1 MPEFFSDRGAYVVLT
16 FAAIAVPFLAGVVGY
31 FWHKTKRDEQL
42 ASLKHAMLERAM
54 SADEIEK
61 VIEAGTRQPS
71 DVDQT
76 LTHMATGQPAVTKP

>member
-1 MPEFFSDRGAYVVLT
+1 MPEFFSDRGAYVVLA

-42 ASLKHAMLERAM
+42 TSLKHAMLERGM
-54 SADEIEK
+54 SADDIEK
-61 VIEAGTRQPS
+61 VIEAGTRLPS

-76 LTHMATGQPAVTKP
+76 LTHLATGKPAVSKQ